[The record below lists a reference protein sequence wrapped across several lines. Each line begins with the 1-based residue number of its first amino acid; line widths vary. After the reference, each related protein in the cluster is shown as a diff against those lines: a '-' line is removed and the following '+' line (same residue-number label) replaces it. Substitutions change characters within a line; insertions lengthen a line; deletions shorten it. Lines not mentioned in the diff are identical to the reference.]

1 MAGSSF
7 MTKCNLCQSSRIS
20 EQYLLQQFNVLQCR
34 ECSLVFLS
42 MQFNDEDL
50 KELYSSD
57 YYQERQEYYFNN
69 SIANPENGN
78 DDENIIA
85 FGESLRNI
93 VTLKPDKGKLLD
105 VGCGLGIFLY
115 LARQAGWETCGVDI
129 SPYAARYARE
139 KFGLE
144 VYDHDS
150 IKQRVDQSGPFD
162 VITLW
167 DSIEHFPD
175 PLGMLKQINS
185 YLQDDGLL
193 MLNTP
198 NEESLLRYLA
208 KTLYTVSGGLFT
220 YPVRKLYHTYH
231 LYYFNLFSL
240 KKLLSLGGFEILSV
254 EKKRIPIVKARGSS
268 LEKTLVRL
276 LSNGERILG
285 KEYELEVIARKAA
298 QGET

>member
-1 MAGSSF
+1 
-7 MTKCNLCQSSRIS
+7 
-20 EQYLLQQFNVLQCR
+20 
-34 ECSLVFLS
+34 

>member
-1 MAGSSF
+1 MAGDSF
-7 MTKCNLCQSSRIS
+7 MIECNLCQSSEIS

-42 MQFNDEDL
+42 MNFNDEDL

-57 YYQERQEYYFNN
+57 YYKERHEYYYNN
-69 SIANPENGN
+69 SIVNPDNGN
-78 DDENIIA
+78 HDENLLA

-93 VTLKPDKGKLLD
+93 SSLKPDKGKLLD
-105 VGCGLGIFLY
+105 VGCGLGIFLH
-115 LARQAGWETCGVDI
+115 LAREEGWETCGVDI
-129 SPYAARYARE
+129 SPYAAQYARE
-139 KFGLE
+139 QFGLE
-144 VYDHDS
+144 VHDHDS
-150 IKQRVDQSGPFD
+150 IKQRVDQAGHFD

-175 PLGMLKQINS
+175 PLGTLKQIHS
-185 YLQDDGLL
+185 YLQDDGLI

-208 KTLYTVSGGLFT
+208 KTLYIVSGGLFT

-240 KKLLSLGGFEILSV
+240 EKLLSLGGFEIISV
-254 EKKRIPIVKARGSS
+254 EKKIIPIVKARGSA
-268 LEKTLVRL
+268 LEKALVRL
-276 LSNGERILG
+276 LSNGEKILG
-285 KEYELEVIARKAA
+285 KEYELEVVARKAGK
-298 QGET
+298 GE

>member
-1 MAGSSF
+1 
-7 MTKCNLCQSSRIS
+7 
-20 EQYLLQQFNVLQCR
+20 
-34 ECSLVFLS
+34 

-208 KTLYTVSGGLFT
+208 KTLYTVSSGLFT